1 MRVYKPEWKDRSGER
16 TTGAVYW
23 VQFAV
28 AGRLVRKSLK
38 TKDKRVAQMRALQ
51 MVEREERKA
60 VGLADPFEEH
70 RERPLAEHVAD
81 FDVHLA
87 ARGVS
92 KAHLDDRMLC
102 LREYLDATKA
112 RTLVGLDFVE
122 AQRWLGEL
130 AAGPLSARSV
140 NKRLQALRQFGRWL
154 VQARRHTHN
163 PFEGLAMRNEATDR
177 RRVRRAFTDDELD
190 AFLDAARRRPLEEG
204 SRKRT
209 RSGLSEQV
217 EAKFRRVGECRAFLY
232 AFAAGTGLRRGE
244 LAGLTWADVDSG
256 RATVTVRASVAK
268 SKRMAELPLRSDLAA
283 ALSEQA
289 ARVRAHG
296 LGTGPRDR
304 VFPGPLFPTH
314 GTVARDLAYAGLD
327 GEDDQGR
334 VLDLH
339 SLRVTFISRLSAAGV
354 HPRTTQALARH
365 AKIDLTM
372 RVYTDLRLL
381 DLRGAVE
388 GNSARPTALERT
400 ARARQGVGG

>member
-1 MRVYKPEWKDRSGER
+1 MRVYKPEWKDRSGAR

-70 RERPLAEHVAD
+70 RERPLAEHVTD
-81 FDVHLA
+81 FEVHLA

-92 KAHLDDRMLC
+92 KAHQDDRMLC
-102 LREYLDATKA
+102 LREYLAATKA

-190 AFLDAARRRPLEEG
+190 ALLDAARRRPLEEG
-204 SRKRT
+204 
-209 RSGLSEQV
+209 
-217 EAKFRRVGECRAFLY
+217 
-232 AFAAGTGLRRGE
+232 LR
-244 LAGLTWADVDSG
+244 
-256 RATVTVRASVAK
+256 SVATGIAAHR
-268 SKRMAELPLRSDLAA
+268 SIAEGRVVDMAE
-283 ALSEQA
+283 
-289 ARVRAHG
+289 VW
-296 LGTGPRDR
+296 
-304 VFPGPLFPTH
+304 
-314 GTVARDLAYAGLD
+314 
-327 GEDDQGR
+327 
-334 VLDLH
+334 
-339 SLRVTFISRLSAAGV
+339 
-354 HPRTTQALARH
+354 
-365 AKIDLTM
+365 
-372 RVYTDLRLL
+372 
-381 DLRGAVE
+381 
-388 GNSARPTALERT
+388 TA
-400 ARARQGVGG
+400 

>member
-1 MRVYKPEWKDRSGER
+1 MWTPVRARV
-16 TTGAVYW
+16 
-23 VQFAV
+23 
-28 AGRLVRKSLK
+28 
-38 TKDKRVAQMRALQ
+38 
-51 MVEREERKA
+51 
-60 VGLADPFEEH
+60 
-70 RERPLAEHVAD
+70 
-81 FDVHLA
+81 
-87 ARGVS
+87 
-92 KAHLDDRMLC
+92 
-102 LREYLDATKA
+102 
-112 RTLVGLDFVE
+112 
-122 AQRWLGEL
+122 
-130 AAGPLSARSV
+130 
-140 NKRLQALRQFGRWL
+140 QALRQFGRWL

-190 AFLDAARRRPLEEG
+190 TFLDAARRRPLEEG
-204 SRKRT
+204 LRKRT

-217 EAKFRRVGECRAFLY
+217 GAKFRRVGECRAFLY

-244 LAGLTWADVDSG
+244 LAGLTWADVDTE

-283 ALSEQA
+283 ALADQA

-296 LGTGPRDR
+296 LATGPRDR
-304 VFPGPLFPTH
+304 VFPGPLSPTH

-327 GEDDQGR
+327 GEDDQGC
-334 VLDLH
+334 VLDFH
-339 SLRVTFISRLSAAGV
+339 ALRNTFISRLSAAGV

-388 GNSARPTALERT
+388 TPATELRE
-400 ARARQGVGG
+400 ARARSQSTTARQAGRPRGIDLAPHWGNV